1 MIALTKLNED
11 FFLLNPDQIEVITST
26 PDTTIRMLSGNFY
39 IVRETPE
46 DITRKVIEYRK
57 EIFKDSISGSLIQ
70 E

>member
-11 FFLLNPDQIEVITST
+11 YFLLNPDQIEIVTAT
-26 PDTTIRMLSGNFY
+26 PDTTIRMLSGNYY

-46 DITRKVIEYRK
+46 EITRKVIEYRK
-57 EIFKDSISGSLIQ
+57 EIFKDSISGSLFQ